1 MEWKK
6 PFALFAGFFG
16 FLLSFVLCFNGDYL
30 TDPHVAQDC
39 IPLGQDCSDVWNWKC
54 KPITMLMCT
63 YLDDFKSFGYDN
75 SDAKI
80 AIVFTCLF
88 YMILNQLL
96 FFGLINEK
104 PGFIYGY
111 QIGNVLSTIALMS
124 TLVYVSYFREHSH
137 MTSDFWVGT

>member
-6 PFALFAGFFG
+6 PFALFAGCFG
-16 FLLSFVLCFNGDYL
+16 FYVSFALWLNGDYL

-39 IPLGQDCSDVWNWKC
+39 IPLGQDCSDVWKC

-75 SDAKI
+75 VDAQAAI
-80 AIVFTCLF
+80 AITCAL
-88 YMILNQLL
+88 YMILNGLL
-96 FFGLINEK
+96 IHGLIAEK

-111 QIGNVLSTIALMS
+111 QIGNFLSTIALIS
-124 TLVYVSYFREHSH
+124 TLVYVSYLNLYR
-137 MTSDFWVGT
+137 